1 MVDGVQEGV
10 REAADTDCDAQVNV
24 GDGEEDF
31 QNLRPAMVD
40 RSAHRQKA
48 VEEIA
53 IVFIIS
59 SC

>member
-1 MVDGVQEGV
+1 M
-10 REAADTDCDAQVNV
+10 REAAATDSDAQVNV

-31 QNLRPAMVD
+31 QNLRPAMEA